1 MAGNLSI
8 RSRCMRYAVLGGLLL
23 TGCAAIG
30 EHKDIYALSKEAEIA
45 FDNQEDA
52 KAEQLYKGL
61 IKQAPNDAENWFR
74 LGNLYARTNHPDQA
88 VEAYQHAL
96 MLDGNNP
103 KIWHNLGVV
112 RLRQAWASL
121 MQAEVLTPPDS
132 SLFGE
137 THDMVKALG
146 ELPALG
152 GAPSPNKAG
161 PKAGADDA
169 TRHPAADSSKK

>member
-1 MAGNLSI
+1 MARNLTATDWRLWRAALCGLI
-8 RSRCMRYAVLGGLLL
+8 VLS
-23 TGCAAIG
+23 GCATIG

-61 IKQAPNDAENWFR
+61 VKQAPNDAENWFR

-96 MLDGNNP
+96 MLDGANP

-121 MQAEVLTPPDS
+121 IQAENLTPPDS
-132 SLFGE
+132 NLYGE
-137 THDMVKALG
+137 TRDLVKALG
-146 ELPALG
+146 NLPVLG
-152 GAPSPNKAG
+152 GTANSSTESANTKNTPAVNPNLK
-161 PKAGADDA
+161 
-169 TRHPAADSSKK
+169 

>member
-1 MAGNLSI
+1 MAGSLSTNGA
-8 RSRCMRYAVLGGLLL
+8 RAWCALLCGVLLA
-23 TGCAAIG
+23 GCTTLG
-30 EHKDIYALSKEAEIA
+30 EHKDIYTLSKEAEIA

-61 IKQAPNDAENWFR
+61 VKQAPNDAENWFR

-88 VEAYQHAL
+88 VETYQHAL

-121 MQAEVLTPPDS
+121 MQAEILAPPDS
-132 SLFGE
+132 DLYNR

-146 ELPALG
+146 NLPALG
-152 GAPSPNKAG
+152 GAP
-161 PKAGADDA
+161 DDSELKSA
-169 TRHPAADSSKK
+169 RPVKK

>member
-1 MAGNLSI
+1 MAGRLNAKHCGAAL
-8 RSRCMRYAVLGGLLL
+8 CAVLLA
-23 TGCAAIG
+23 GCAAAG
-30 EHKDIYALSKEAEIA
+30 EHKDVYALSKEAEIA

-61 IKQAPNDAENWFR
+61 IKQAPNDAESWFR

-88 VEAYQHAL
+88 VDAYQHAL

-121 MQAEVLTPPDS
+121 MQAEVLTSPDS
-132 SLFGE
+132 GLYDE
-137 THDMVKALG
+137 THDMVRLLG

-152 GAPSPNKAG
+152 GASPKN
-161 PKAGADDA
+161 DA
-169 TRHPAADSSKK
+169 SASSSKTVPAKK